1 MRASGCAAIRET
13 SLARIICLKTIDGH
27 LKSACATRL
36 LALLLLALP
45 AVVQAQFTFTTN
57 NGAITITGYT
67 GPGGAVTIPSTT
79 NGYPVTSIGGYA
91 FQNNSNL
98 NTVTIP
104 ASVTSIGD
112 YAFGSCSNLNTV
124 TIPASVTSLG
134 DWAFASCTSLTNAII
149 GNGVTSIGEDA
160 FGDCTSLT
168 SITIPNSVTSIGP
181 YAFDTCTSL
190 TSITIPG
197 SIASMSSYVFAYCT
211 SLTNAI
217 IANGLTTIP
226 VYTFDACYSL
236 TSVAIPSSVTSIE
249 DRAFYSCSGLTE
261 VYFFGNAPSLG
272 LYVFEYDN
280 NATVYYLPGTTG
292 WASTFGGRPTVL
304 ANTLPIIF
312 AQPASQA
319 VNQGDNASFSVS
331 AFGVPPLFYQWQFN
345 TTNIAGATASSL
357 TLTNVQPGR
366 AGNYLVV
373 VSNALGVV
381 TSSNAMLAVVPPP
394 RCATPPAGLVAWWPG
409 EGNANDVAGTNNGTL
424 SGGASF
430 ARGEVGQAFSFN
442 GTNSYVE
449 VPDSPTL
456 RLTNELTIEF
466 WVRRQNLQ
474 ANDVIVEKG
483 GDFTRGVQNYGVGI
497 LSAPKGNYLSF
508 WFAGGVRESISITD
522 LNWHHIAV
530 VARNGDADPTFYV
543 DGAPQPVTYRQGP
556 ATLVLYPSTAALHIG
571 AQVDSISGWNY
582 YSEALVDE
590 GSIYSRALAVAEI
603 QAIYNAGSAGKCHI
617 PAITSQP
624 RGQVGY
630 WGKSVTFN
638 VQATGGPPLCY
649 QWLKG
654 GTPIDGASGSSL
666 VLTNLQLTDAGNYSV
681 VVTNAYGSAI
691 SNPAILTINPAGV
704 SLALYSGITIDGV
717 VGLTYGIQY
726 STDLS
731 NTNGWRGM
739 ANVTL
744 GAATELWFDVQP
756 ASQPQR
762 YYRVLPGP
770 ISVP

>member
-27 LKSACATRL
+27 LKTACATRL

-57 NGAITITGYT
+57 NGAITITKYT
-67 GPGGAVTIPSTT
+67 GSGDAVTIPSTT

-197 SIASMSSYVFAYCT
+197 SIASIDSYVFAYCT

-217 IANGLTTIP
+217 IANGFTTIP

-249 DRAFYSCSGLTE
+249 DLAFYSCSGLRE

-272 LYVFEYDN
+272 SYVFEYDN

-312 AQPASQA
+312 AQLASQA

-331 AFGVPPLFYQWQFN
+331 AFGVPPLFYQWQFDS
-345 TTNIAGATASSL
+345 TNIAGATASSL
-357 TLTNVQPGR
+357 TLTNVQPGQ
-366 AGNYLVV
+366 AGNYLVI
-373 VSNALGVV
+373 VSNALGTV
-381 TSSNAMLAVVPPP
+381 TSSNAVLAVVPPP
-394 RCATPPAGLVAWWPG
+394 PCATPPAGLVAWWPG
-409 EGNANDVAGTNNGTL
+409 QGNANDIAGTNNGVL
-424 SGGASF
+424 EGGVAF
-430 ARGEVGQAFSFN
+430 AAGEVGQAFSLN
-442 GTNSYVE
+442 GVNQYVSI
-449 VPDSPTL
+449 PDSPSLRPMNLTVEGWFNFSPKSGTQSLVGKTYGTWVYDSYLIAHLSSSGTL
-456 RLTNELTIEF
+456 VATVYPT
-466 WVRRQNLQ
+466 
-474 ANDVIVEKG
+474 G
-483 GDFTRGVQNYGVGI
+483 GQPHDLSVQFTPV
-497 LSAPKGNYLSF
+497 
-508 WFAGGVRESISITD
+508 AGT
-522 LNWHHIAV
+522 WHHIAFTYDSGTGMHTLYLDGMA
-530 VARNGDADPTFYV
+530 VANGT
-543 DGAPQPVTYRQGP
+543 VTGP
-556 ATLVLYPSTAALHIG
+556 IAYDSHPLIIG
-571 AQVDSISGWNY
+571 AEIE
-582 YSEALVDE
+582 SEVLSYFVGGLIDE
-590 GSIYSRALAVAEI
+590 VSLYDRALSASEI
-603 QAIYNAGSAGKCHI
+603 AAIYNAGSAGKC
-617 PAITSQP
+617 PVPVITSQP

-630 WGKSVTFN
+630 WGKSVTLT
-638 VQATGGPPLCY
+638 VTTAGTAPLSY
-649 QWLKG
+649 QWLQN
-654 GTPIDGASGSSL
+654 GTPIQGATGSSL
-666 VLTNLQLTDAGNYSV
+666 VLTNLQLTNAGNYSV
-681 VVTNAYGSAI
+681 VVTNAYGSAT
-691 SNPAILTINPAGV
+691 SGNAYLTVNPAGV
-704 SLALYSGITIDGV
+704 SLALYSGITVDGV

-739 ANVTL
+739 ANLTL
-744 GAATELWFDVQP
+744 GTPTELWFDVQP